1 LGAGSDGAADTG
13 IQRRR
18 RRAANREDA
27 MSYNMSDDRIPHSV
41 VVVVVLWL
49 LIGGLVIA
57 AVGCKTYKPAQDDDH
72 WDNQGEVIP

>member
-1 LGAGSDGAADTG
+1 
-13 IQRRR
+13 
-18 RRAANREDA
+18 

-41 VVVVVLWL
+41 IVVVVLWL

-57 AVGCKTYKPAQDDDH
+57 AVGCKSKPTPTVDEDH